1 MEPSNEALSMNDRE
15 RSSAQISTPPSRD
28 RRPYVTPTL
37 VQYGS
42 VAKLTQSGSSTSPE
56 GTIPAKAMMCL

>member
-1 MEPSNEALSMNDRE
+1 MTNAD
-15 RSSAQISTPPSRD
+15 RSSAPAAAIGERC
-28 RRPYVTPTL
+28 RHPYTTPTL

-56 GTIPAKAMMCL
+56 GTAPAKAMMCL